1 MISNQNSS
9 LIWKLDKIFNYPIII
24 VEQFYLL
31 HQINDLLILIL
42 DTINSVYWATH
53 QVYLIYTKYNEDYE
67 KGKPVSY

>member
-42 DTINSVYWATH
+42 DTINSVYW
-53 QVYLIYTKYNEDYE
+53 LSYTSGLLDLH
-67 KGKPVSY
+67 